1 MLEGEWGI
9 EAPPLAPLV
18 ADVGARLSGL
28 RLADATLILK
38 IENRSAAAQVR
49 MRPGLVH
56 TRPGLDSEVEM
67 GPGPGLRLGFRSG
80 QRQAIERLEELRNLA
95 RGPGPDAPHPADRE
109 LLTVLDGHLAGKPW
123 REPAVDLYD
132 AKRVAADWK
141 TESWVHAR
149 RRRME
154 WDTQGRFTPRAMWL
168 IGSGFRRARLRATGS
183 RARDRCF
190 TDSAARCVTLG
201 PTLISGWR
209 RSGESQRP
217 TRARHFGWPCVGS
230 AANRLGGRPANGT
243 RRAIPWLQV
252 NGFRWDRIR
261 RIGHCPFDDKKW
273 GTVGTD
279 PLRSERLRIIPRV
292 STLELY
298 SIRFRIACLGKRRGK
313 SIS

>member
-1 MLEGEWGI
+1 MRIQSIADGHALVWDLLAWEDAHGTGDSPTPFSAKAPMLEGEWGI

-123 REPAVDLYD
+123 RETAVDLYD
-132 AKRVAADWK
+132 
-141 TESWVHAR
+141 R
-149 RRRME
+149 R
-154 WDTQGRFTPRAMWL
+154 GRGT
-168 IGSGFRRARLRATGS
+168 S
-183 RARDRCF
+183 
-190 TDSAARCVTLG
+190 
-201 PTLISGWR
+201 
-209 RSGESQRP
+209 
-217 TRARHFGWPCVGS
+217 
-230 AANRLGGRPANGT
+230 GGRALAAPQTALVGDRRTGRAAQSLGCKSMDSGGTGFVESATAHSMTKNGV
-243 RRAIPWLQV
+243 RWAPIP
-252 NGFRWDRIR
+252 
-261 RIGHCPFDDKKW
+261 
-273 GTVGTD
+273 
-279 PLRSERLRIIPRV
+279 
-292 STLELY
+292 
-298 SIRFRIACLGKRRGK
+298 
-313 SIS
+313 